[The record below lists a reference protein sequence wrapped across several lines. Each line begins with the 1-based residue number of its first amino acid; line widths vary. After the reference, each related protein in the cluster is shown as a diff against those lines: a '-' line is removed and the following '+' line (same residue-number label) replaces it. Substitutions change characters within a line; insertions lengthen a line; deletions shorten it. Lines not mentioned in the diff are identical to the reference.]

1 MMQYSEEN
9 TKKNPERN
17 MKKNPERNMKEDT
30 EKNMKKSAG
39 EKMEKRMA
47 DNETGCP
54 ETAEYMTEEE
64 KIFAGLIF
72 DPRKKELKDIK
83 HKAHEACRRYNAMDE
98 YDPDRLPIVKEFIGE
113 IGKTYYFQGPIQF
126 NYGSHTYIG
135 ENFFANFNLTVMDD
149 ARIYIGDNVCFGPNV
164 SLMATNHPLIAEER
178 MGINED
184 GSTTMAE
191 YAEEIHIG
199 NNVWLACNVTVI
211 GGVTIGDNAV
221 IGAGS
226 VVTKDIP
233 SGYLAYGN
241 PAKPIRPITEKD
253 SVYLTEKI

>member
-1 MMQYSEEN
+1 
-9 TKKNPERN
+9 
-17 MKKNPERNMKEDT
+17 
-30 EKNMKKSAG
+30 
-39 EKMEKRMA
+39 
-47 DNETGCP
+47 
-54 ETAEYMTEEE
+54 
-64 KIFAGLIF
+64 
-72 DPRKKELKDIK
+72 
-83 HKAHEACRRYNAMDE
+83 MDE
-98 YDPDRLPIVKEFIGE
+98 YDPDRLPIVKEFIGG

-178 MGINED
+178 VGVNED
-184 GSTTMAE
+184 GSTVMAE
-191 YAEEIHIG
+191 FAEEIHIG

-233 SGYLAYGN
+233 AGYLAYGN
-241 PAKPIRPITEKD
+241 PAKPIRPITEAD
-253 SVYLTEKI
+253 SVYLNK

>member
-1 MMQYSEEN
+1 
-9 TKKNPERN
+9 
-17 MKKNPERNMKEDT
+17 
-30 EKNMKKSAG
+30 
-39 EKMEKRMA
+39 
-47 DNETGCP
+47 
-54 ETAEYMTEEE
+54 MTEEE

-98 YDPDRLPIVKEFIGE
+98 YDPDRLPIIREIIGG
-113 IGKTYYFQGPIQF
+113 IGDTYYFQGPVQF

-149 ARIYIGDNVCFGPNV
+149 ARVYIGDNVCFGPNV

-178 MGINED
+178 MSVDENGN
-184 GSTTMAE
+184 TTMAE
-191 YAEEIHIG
+191 FAEEIHIG
-199 NNVWLACNVTVI
+199 NNVWIACNTTVI
-211 GGVTIGDNAV
+211 GGVTIGDHVV

-233 SGYLAYGN
+233 AGYLAYGN
-241 PAKPIRPITEKD
+241 PCRPVRPITEAD
-253 SVYLTEKI
+253 SVYKSKK

>member
-1 MMQYSEEN
+1 
-9 TKKNPERN
+9 
-17 MKKNPERNMKEDT
+17 
-30 EKNMKKSAG
+30 
-39 EKMEKRMA
+39 
-47 DNETGCP
+47 
-54 ETAEYMTEEE
+54 MTEEE

-83 HKAHEACRRYNAMDE
+83 HKAHEACRRYNGMDE
-98 YDPDRLPIVKEFIGE
+98 YDPDRLPIIKEIIGG
-113 IGKTYYFQGPIQF
+113 IGKTYYFQGPVQF

-178 MGINED
+178 MGVNED

-191 YAEEIHIG
+191 FAEEIHIG
-199 NNVWLACNVTVI
+199 NNVWIACNATVI

-233 SGYLAYGN
+233 AGCLAYGN
-241 PAKPIRPITEKD
+241 PCKPVRPITEAD
-253 SVYLTEKI
+253 SVYKESLKG

>member
-1 MMQYSEEN
+1 
-9 TKKNPERN
+9 
-17 MKKNPERNMKEDT
+17 
-30 EKNMKKSAG
+30 
-39 EKMEKRMA
+39 
-47 DNETGCP
+47 
-54 ETAEYMTEEE
+54 MTEEE
-64 KIFAGLIF
+64 KIFAGLLF
-72 DPRKKELKDIK
+72 DPRKKELRDIK

-98 YDPDRLPIVKEFIGE
+98 YDPDRLPLIREFIGA
-113 IGKTYYFQGPIQF
+113 IGTTYYFQGPIQF

-164 SLMATNHPLIAEER
+164 SLMATNHPLIAAER
-178 MGINED
+178 MGVNSD

-199 NNVWLACNVTVI
+199 SNVWIACNTTVI
-211 GGVTIGDNAV
+211 GGVTIGDNVV

-233 SGYLAYGN
+233 AGYLAYGN
-241 PAKPIRPITEKD
+241 PCRPIRPITAAD
-253 SVYLTEKI
+253 SMRHRR

>member
-1 MMQYSEEN
+1 
-9 TKKNPERN
+9 
-17 MKKNPERNMKEDT
+17 
-30 EKNMKKSAG
+30 
-39 EKMEKRMA
+39 MEKRMA

-253 SVYLTEKI
+253 SVYLTEKF

>member
-1 MMQYSEEN
+1 
-9 TKKNPERN
+9 
-17 MKKNPERNMKEDT
+17 
-30 EKNMKKSAG
+30 
-39 EKMEKRMA
+39 
-47 DNETGCP
+47 
-54 ETAEYMTEEE
+54 MTEEE

-83 HKAHEACRRYNAMDE
+83 HKAHEACRRYNGMDE
-98 YDPDRLPIVKEFIGE
+98 YDPDRLPIIKEIIGG
-113 IGKTYYFQGPIQF
+113 IGKTYYFQGPVQF

-178 MGINED
+178 MGVNED

-191 YAEEIHIG
+191 FAEEIHIG
-199 NNVWLACNVTVI
+199 NNVWIACNATVI

-233 SGYLAYGN
+233 AGCLAYGH
-241 PAKPIRPITEKD
+241 PCKPVRPITEAD
-253 SVYLTEKI
+253 SVYKESLKG